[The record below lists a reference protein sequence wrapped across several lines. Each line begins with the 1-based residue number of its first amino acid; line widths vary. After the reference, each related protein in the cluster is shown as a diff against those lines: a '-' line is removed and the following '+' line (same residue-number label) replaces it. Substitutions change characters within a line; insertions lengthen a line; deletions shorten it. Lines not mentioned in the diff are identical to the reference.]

1 MYDVFNYF
9 HIFQLQ
15 FYSTE
20 QAEKNRPKRDLLKRP
35 LEIEEMMAEKGI
47 SKNKVKKRLRNP
59 NKNFDAKQKV
69 EYQFCVNGSCSN
81 PRVRL
86 ACYELTPYCLV
97 PLLTFSSRSVHFLK
111 LIGYAIYCNF
121 YG

>member
-1 MYDVFNYF
+1 
-9 HIFQLQ
+9 
-15 FYSTE
+15 
-20 QAEKNRPKRDLLKRP
+20 
-35 LEIEEMMAEKGI
+35 MAEKGI

-86 ACYELTPYCLV
+86 ACYELTPYFLV

-121 YG
+121 YGCRNNNFQTKNICFLFPFNSYIVGTH